1 METSDGD
8 VRRYTKPL
16 GTRAQD
22 EVAVMDPQRW
32 AKIESLY
39 HAVLNKEASERSG
52 YLARACAGDSGL
64 RHEVET
70 LLGCADVELKSP
82 TTDAFLSDIRQNE
95 PELHDQV
102 QRLLR
107 AGADTV
113 TIPGGGTVV
122 SQLNRN
128 PGVNDLIGPYR
139 LLRVLGEGG
148 MGIVYLAEQK
158 RPIQRQV
165 ALKLIKPGI
174 ASSSAGAR
182 FESERQAL
190 AMMEHPNIA
199 YVYDAGATEGGQPY
213 FVMEYVPGPSITA
226 YCDQHK
232 LPNRDRLKLFRSVC
246 LAIHH
251 AHQKGM
257 IHQDIKPSNVLV
269 TEQDGAPVPKVIDF
283 GIAKAIE
290 QQQAGQT
297 LFTQHGVLAG
307 TPEYMSPEQA
317 NLDTRNID
325 ASSDV
330 YSLGVLL
337 YELLVGALP
346 FDPKELRK
354 KGLAEILRIIREDSP
369 TPLSSRLGTLP
380 TAEEVAQLRD
390 TDPGTLRRQLTGE
403 LNWITM
409 RAMEKDRRRRYNSAT
424 EFGDDVGRYL
434 NNEPVIASP
443 PSRLYRMKKF
453 VSKNR
458 LMVGGVAAVLVA
470 LCLGFATRTF
480 LYVLAERARA
490 SEAAKEGA
498 REREYRKRAL
508 ELEKT
513 LRRGDLEGA
522 LRLSFWLLRDR
533 FLGPPPPHA
542 PVTVMIADFNN
553 HTGDP
558 IFDGTLESTLRLAL
572 KGAEFIST
580 YDSGQLRTIGVAA

>member
-1 METSDGD
+1 
-8 VRRYTKPL
+8 
-16 GTRAQD
+16 
-22 EVAVMDPQRW
+22 
-32 AKIESLY
+32 
-39 HAVLNKEASERSG
+39 
-52 YLARACAGDSGL
+52 L

-70 LLGCADVELKSP
+70 LLGYADAELKSP
-82 TTDAFLSDIRQNE
+82 TADVFLSDLRQKD

-107 AGADTV
+107 AREDTV
-113 TIPGGGTVV
+113 TIPGGANGV

-148 MGIVYLAEQK
+148 MGIVYLAEQE
-158 RPIQRQV
+158 RPIQRRV

-174 ASSSAGAR
+174 ASSSVVAR

-199 YVYDAGATEGGQPY
+199 HVYDAGATEAGQPY

-232 LPNRDRLKLFRSVC
+232 LPNRERLKLFRSVC

-251 AHQKGM
+251 AHQKGV

-290 QQQAGQT
+290 QRQAGQT
-297 LFTQHGVLAG
+297 LFTLHGVLAG

-317 NLDTRNID
+317 NLDTRDVD

-354 KGLAEILRIIREDSP
+354 KGLAEILRIIREDNP
-369 TPLSSRLGTLP
+369 TPLSSRFGTLP
-380 TAEEVAQLRD
+380 TAQEIAQLRD
-390 TDPGTLRRQLTGE
+390 TDPGTLRRQLAGE

-409 RAMEKDRRRRYNSAT
+409 RAMEKDRRRRYNSA
-424 EFGDDVGRYL
+424 
-434 NNEPVIASP
+434 
-443 PSRLYRMKKF
+443 
-453 VSKNR
+453 
-458 LMVGGVAAVLVA
+458 
-470 LCLGFATRTF
+470 
-480 LYVLAERARA
+480 AE
-490 SEAAKEGA
+490 
-498 REREYRKRAL
+498 L
-508 ELEKT
+508 
-513 LRRGDLEGA
+513 
-522 LRLSFWLLRDR
+522 
-533 FLGPPPPHA
+533 
-542 PVTVMIADFNN
+542 
-553 HTGDP
+553 
-558 IFDGTLESTLRLAL
+558 
-572 KGAEFIST
+572 
-580 YDSGQLRTIGVAA
+580 